1 MFNQSQEAV
10 NQRVDS
16 LITTMGQHSKVEVVI
31 DGVKH
36 EMNSKDGISNKAV
49 QLRKALDETRSQLEK
64 IHRNTLEMYKQ
75 EVEDLKAEFTRADFL
90 AKTRTQ
96 EAESLKTQMS
106 DLQKRY
112 QDGIKAQDDY
122 ISQLHVKF
130 NEIQQYAVSTEE
142 KYFFSLV
149 VGVKLNMA
157 VCGYRVGHINHLK
170 PQQLFERVRNHGIS
184 IEHWPSWLSREL
196 STASA
201 SPDHEED
208 G

>member
-1 MFNQSQEAV
+1 
-10 NQRVDS
+10 
-16 LITTMGQHSKVEVVI
+16 
-31 DGVKH
+31 
-36 EMNSKDGISNKAV
+36 
-49 QLRKALDETRSQLEK
+49 
-64 IHRNTLEMYKQ
+64 MYKQ